1 MKKTFVFFA
10 VAAAMLFAGNTQA
23 QRLAINLG
31 YAPQT
36 TTSSTTIL
44 GKTTTS
50 TDDMAGFFAGFDY
63 NIPLTNY
70 FGLAFGAQAR
80 YNYKSSSTT
89 LLSVTTTTKRTQ
101 ILVDVPVLL
110 NFGIRLGN
118 DARLTVFAGPV
129 VSYALKGNTNVSENA
144 LNTSTDYNWYGE
156 KSDNQQLDLLGAVG
170 VSFDY
175 QVFRL
180 FGGYRMGFL
189 DLDKSDAVKATTSGL
204 FFGLGYIL

>member
-36 TTSSTTIL
+36 TTTATTIL
-44 GKTTTS
+44 GHTS
-50 TDDMAGFFAGFDY
+50 TNNHDMTGFFAGVDY

-80 YNYKSSSTT
+80 YNFK
-89 LLSVTTTTKRTQ
+89 TTTGDLLTTKETQ
-101 ILVDVPVLL
+101 MLIDIPVLL
-110 NFGIRLGN
+110 NFGIRLGA
-118 DARLTVFAGPV
+118 DARLSVFAGPV
-129 VSYALKGNTNVSENA
+129 AAYALNGNTNVTEKFA
-144 LNTSTDYNWYGE
+144 NTSLDTPWYG
-156 KSDNQQLDLLGAVG
+156 KNSNNQQLDLLGAVG